1 MNASGALV
9 IGVSMA
15 ISAATTL
22 VAQDTTRARV
32 QVRPVPRELRVPG
45 VGVAP
50 TVTGVKPVGVRLA
63 AGTAVTIDGT
73 GFVSGATVTI
83 GGAAATNVVVVSAT
97 QLRVTTPAGTAGA
110 RDVVVTTSGGSAT
123 CAGCLTYDGAL
134 GVGEFI
140 EEMWERGG
148 EGPTGV
154 WGEERFQKGV
164 GAYVHLTAQ
173 CPSNWLPIGAGISNS
188 GNKVF
193 FMAESYPL
201 NNQWHVLMQ
210 RMMVPP
216 QGGALLYPPAPYSFF
231 LTVRCINRDAFNRA
245 MRAPPSS

>member
-1 MNASGALV
+1 M
-9 IGVSMA
+9 
-15 ISAATTL
+15 
-22 VAQDTTRARV
+22 
-32 QVRPVPRELRVPG
+32 
-45 VGVAP
+45 
-50 TVTGVKPVGVRLA
+50 RLA

-148 EGPTGV
+148 EGPTG
-154 WGEERFQKGV
+154 
-164 GAYVHLTAQ
+164 
-173 CPSNWLPIGAGISNS
+173 AGISNS
-188 GNKVF
+188 GNESF

-201 NNQWHVLMQ
+201 NSQWHVLMQ

-231 LTVRCINRDAFNRA
+231 LTVTCINRDTFNRA